1 MVDKVMEGLISEDN
15 IEETLKDFEKVFDV
29 RIELD
34 TNRVSV
40 LLPLLSDEELD
51 SDIVSQSHLLS
62 LSKLNQVVASQYG
75 LSYKDFLSVLYS
87 ISEASDN
94 QVNLDKANEYMK
106 KKRQEFLDAL
116 DNDNLDFKNIIKK

>member
-1 MVDKVMEGLISEDN
+1 MVDKVMEGLISEDD

-34 TNRVSV
+34 TNKVSV
-40 LLPLLSDEELD
+40 LLPLLSDEKLD
-51 SDIVSQSHLLS
+51 SDIVSQSHILA
-62 LSKLNQVVASQYG
+62 LSKLSQVIASQYG

-87 ISEASDN
+87 TAEASNN
-94 QVNLDKANEYMK
+94 QVDLDKAKEYMG
-106 KKRQEFLDAL
+106 KKRQEFLNAL

>member
-1 MVDKVMEGLISEDN
+1 MVDKVMEGLISEDDV
-15 IEETLKDFEKVFDV
+15 EETLKNFEKVFDV

-51 SDIVSQSHLLS
+51 SNIVSQSHLLS
-62 LSKLNQVVASQYG
+62 LSKLNHVIASQYG

-94 QVNLDKANEYMK
+94 QVDLDKANEYMG
-106 KKRQEFLDAL
+106 KKRQEFLDSL
-116 DNDNLDFKNIIKK
+116 DNDSLDFKNIIKK

>member
-1 MVDKVMEGLISEDN
+1 MTDKVIEGLINEDD

-34 TNRVSV
+34 TNKVSV

-51 SDIVSQSHLLS
+51 SDIVSQSHLLA
-62 LSKLNQVVASQYG
+62 LSKLNQVIAFQYG
-75 LSYKDFLSVLYS
+75 LSYKDFLSILYS

-94 QVNLDKANEYMK
+94 QVDLDKANEYMK

-116 DNDNLDFKNIIKK
+116 DNNDLDFKNIIKK

>member
-1 MVDKVMEGLISEDN
+1 MIDKVAEGLINEDDV
-15 IEETLKDFEKVFDV
+15 EETLKNFEKVFDV

-51 SDIVSQSHLLS
+51 SDIVSQSHLLA
-62 LSKLNQVVASQYG
+62 LSKLNQVIASQYG
-75 LSYKDFLSVLYS
+75 LGYKDFLSILYS
-87 ISEASDN
+87 ISQASDN
-94 QVNLDKANEYMK
+94 QVDLDKANEFMR

-116 DNDNLDFKNIIKK
+116 DNNNLDFKNIIKK